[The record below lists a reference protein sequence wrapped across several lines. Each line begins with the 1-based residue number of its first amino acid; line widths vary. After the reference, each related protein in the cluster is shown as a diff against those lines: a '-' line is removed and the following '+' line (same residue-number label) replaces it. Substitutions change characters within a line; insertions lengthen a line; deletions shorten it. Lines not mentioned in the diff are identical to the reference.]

1 MKALLLVLPL
11 ALATVACSRP
21 PPRSPDATVLTAPD
35 GSARAL
41 RDVAR
46 AAPLTVAVF
55 IAADCPCLDA
65 HLERIRALA
74 TSYGARGVQFVAIDS
89 EVGGTPARAAEAGKT
104 LRLPFPVLVDER
116 AELADAV
123 GAEFATYTV
132 VVDREARVL
141 YRGGIDSDKRKLHGD
156 ATPYVA
162 DALEDALA
170 GRPVRRSEGRA
181 LGCSLRKW

>member
-1 MKALLLVLPL
+1 M
-11 ALATVACSRP
+11 
-21 PPRSPDATVLTAPD
+21 LTAPD

-55 IAADCPCLDA
+55 IAADCPCLDV

-89 EVGGTPARAAEAGKT
+89 EVGGTPGARGRGRQDAPSAVSCA
-104 LRLPFPVLVDER
+104 RRRAR

-132 VVDREARVL
+132 VVDCEARGAH
-141 YRGGIDSDKRKLHGD
+141 RGGIDSDKRKLHGD